1 MPSTG
6 SISSLRHDS
15 VMGIIK
21 RKLMVMHRTQ
31 PEAPAEILAFLV
43 CLAEVTF
50 LAAWTL
56 EPTVPA
62 LLPSATELTW
72 LFGTEAAVSTLDP
85 YLAPTFREH
94 PAQNGQRVF
103 LCVFSAKEDSN
114 YHFHHA
120 LNRNLIEM
128 QRLYLE
134 IKSQGSQE
142 RPLRPWLVWLSG
154 LSTSL
159 QTKRS
164 PVQFP
169 VRAHA

>member
-1 MPSTG
+1 
-6 SISSLRHDS
+6 
-15 VMGIIK
+15 MGIIK

-114 YHFHHA
+114 YHSSCIKQKLDRDAKTLLRNKITRKSRKTTQA
-120 LNRNLIEM
+120 LAGVA
-128 QRLYLE
+128 QWLE
-134 IKSQGSQE
+134 HQPANQKVTSSIPSQGTCLGCGPGPQ
-142 RPLRPWLVWLSG
+142 
-154 LSTSL
+154 
-159 QTKRS
+159 
-164 PVQFP
+164 
-169 VRAHA
+169 